1 MRYSESDTDFIKSEL
16 GSEYLSETD
25 VNLVLDKIDEK
36 IAFKG
41 FDAEYVLNA
50 FGREAQRV
58 YDSILSLND

>member
-1 MRYSESDTDFIKSEL
+1 MRLSESDADFIKREL
-16 GSEYLSETD
+16 GSEYLFETD
-25 VNLVLDKIDEK
+25 VSLVLDKIDEK

>member
-1 MRYSESDTDFIKSEL
+1 MRLSESDADFIEREL

-25 VNLVLDKIDEK
+25 VNLILDKIDEK
-36 IAFKG
+36 ITFSG
-41 FDAEYVLNA
+41 FDAEYALNT